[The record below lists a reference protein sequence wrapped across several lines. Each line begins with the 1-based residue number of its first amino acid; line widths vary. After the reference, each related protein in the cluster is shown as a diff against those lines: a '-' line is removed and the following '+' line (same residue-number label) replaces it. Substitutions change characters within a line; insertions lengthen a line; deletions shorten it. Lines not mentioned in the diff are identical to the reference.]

1 MAVSMLCSNGH
12 AAPRPGCAPCV
23 DREEEARV
31 ANTKSAP
38 AMSRDS
44 LLHEIS
50 RSLRETHPENAEVM
64 IRELERWMPPEG
76 TVGAL
81 VAQPSD
87 PPPRLRFW

>member
-1 MAVSMLCSNGH
+1 MNFCANCGVAIGVGRLCQM
-12 AAPRPGCAPCV
+12 CAPIPPTP
-23 DREEEARV
+23 EPPPL
-31 ANTKSAP
+31 AP
-38 AMSRDS
+38 LTRDD
-44 LLHEIS
+44 LLREIS